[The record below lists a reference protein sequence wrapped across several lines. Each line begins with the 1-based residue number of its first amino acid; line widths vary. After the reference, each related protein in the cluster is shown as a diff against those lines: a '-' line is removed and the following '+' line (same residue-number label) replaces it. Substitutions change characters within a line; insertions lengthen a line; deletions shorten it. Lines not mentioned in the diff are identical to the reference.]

1 MVKATAA
8 VVVQG
13 VEGHVGDYLDLVLK
27 VLANQER
34 GKEIGLLREI
44 VAWILVRELGIAEIS
59 IVLFFLDLFDL
70 LVLYRKARMRDVL
83 SLGHLALGLL
93 LDLLDNLAVPFLDL
107 VDFVLGLVALG
118 ILDEFEVLQ
127 LLVV

>member
-1 MVKATAA
+1 M
-8 VVVQG
+8 
-13 VEGHVGDYLDLVLK
+13 VLK

-44 VAWILVRELGIAEIS
+44 VAWILVREFGIAEVS

-70 LVLYRKARMRDVL
+70 LVLYRKAWMGHVL

-127 LLVV
+127 LLVVRHLFYFINFS